1 MKEGSHADE
10 LASRL
15 HWNFAPDIAIPSP
28 DAHYVL
34 EISKNLENE
43 TEELLAL
50 SGHTGAA

>member
-1 MKEGSHADE
+1 MSLPQDFTGI
-10 LASRL
+10 LP
-15 HWNFAPDIAIPSP
+15 PDIAIPSP